1 MTEKEA
7 FESEFGKPEIVER
20 LEYPLEYSAAW
31 AGWQKACAWQR
42 QQDAEIARNHF
53 IPGHTIAG
61 PHFAAK
67 CAEAILNQGK
77 QNGP

>member
-1 MTEKEA
+1 MTEKDGFEA
-7 FESEFGKPEIVER
+7 WVANEPVETLR
-20 LEYPLEYSAAW
+20 ATRRTTAERAW
-31 AGWQKACAWQR
+31 KSACAWQR